1 MKPKKTPQKDRQ
13 RDLFRARLVNI
24 IDPNHGLV
32 KLSKV
37 VEWDR
42 LDELFGS
49 TYCPDNGRPG
59 VNTRLMVALH
69 YLKYTHNL
77 PPHALDLL
85 AEAIDWQMFD
95 DQFGPL
101 YADGVGRPALS
112 TRLMV
117 ALHYLKY
124 THNLSDEQVVAS
136 WVENPYWQYFSGM
149 KWFEHELPINASSMT
164 RWRKRIG
171 EAGAEELL
179 KETIKAGLKLKAVK
193 SFQLKRVN
201 IDTTVQEKEIRF
213 PTDARL
219 YDRARQRLVDFAK
232 ERGIKLRQNYNR
244 KSKQML
250 YWQSR
255 YSHARQMKR
264 AKACTRKLRN
274 YLGRVLRDIERN
286 CPDADRQLQSLMD
299 IGTRIYHQKQK
310 DKNKLYSVHAPEVE
324 CISKGKA
331 HKRYEFGCKVSVA
344 ATSKGGWF
352 LGAMAVHGN
361 PYDGHTLK
369 QALKQVKRVIR
380 EPEHVF
386 VDMGY
391 RGHNYRGDTEIH
403 VDKRRRGRTA
413 KSLWRWMKRR
423 AAIEPGIGHL
433 KREHRMDR
441 NRLKGVEGDRIN
453 AILSAAGMNFCKL
466 LKWAA
471 DFLRQIFLWLLFC
484 QRANISTIMVK
495 I

>member
-13 RDLFRARLVNI
+13 RDLFRAELTNI

-32 KLSKV
+32 KLAKV
-37 VEWDR
+37 VQWDR
-42 LDELFGS
+42 LDEMFGS
-49 TYCPDNGRPG
+49 TYCPDTGRPG
-59 VNTRLMVALH
+59 V
-69 YLKYTHNL
+69 
-77 PPHALDLL
+77 
-85 AEAIDWQMFD
+85 
-95 DQFGPL
+95 
-101 YADGVGRPALS
+101 S

-124 THNLSDEQVVAS
+124 THNLSDEDVVNT

-149 KWFEHELPINASSMT
+149 KWFEHKLPINASSMT

-179 KETIKAGLKLKAVK
+179 KETIEAGLKLKAVK
-193 SFQLKRVN
+193 AFQLKRVN

-232 ERGIKLRQNYNR
+232 ERQIQLRQNYNR

-255 YSHARQMKR
+255 YSHARQMRR
-264 AKACTRKLRN
+264 AKACTRKLKN
-274 YLGRVLRDIERN
+274 YLGRVLRDIERK
-286 CPDADRQLQSLMD
+286 CPDPDSQLQSLMQTA
-299 IGTRIYHQKQK
+299 TRIYHQQRN
-310 DKNKLYSVHAPEVE
+310 DKNKIYSVHAPEVE

-344 ATSKGGWF
+344 ATSKGNWF

-369 QALKQVKRVIR
+369 AALTQVKRIKK

-391 RGHNYRGDTEIH
+391 RGHNYRGNTEVH
-403 VDKRRRGRTA
+403 VDKRKRGRTA

-441 NRLKGVEGDRIN
+441 NRLKGAQGDRIN
-453 AILSAAGMNFCKL
+453 AILSAAGMNFWKL

-471 DFLRQIFLWLLFC
+471 DFLRQISLWLQFY
-484 QRANISTIMVK
+484 QRACICQNADNI
-495 I
+495 

>member
-1 MKPKKTPQKDRQ
+1 
-13 RDLFRARLVNI
+13 
-24 IDPNHGLV
+24 
-32 KLSKV
+32 
-37 VEWDR
+37 
-42 LDELFGS
+42 
-49 TYCPDNGRPG
+49 
-59 VNTRLMVALH
+59 
-69 YLKYTHNL
+69 
-77 PPHALDLL
+77 
-85 AEAIDWQMFD
+85 
-95 DQFGPL
+95 
-101 YADGVGRPALS
+101 
-112 TRLMV
+112 
-117 ALHYLKY
+117 
-124 THNLSDEQVVAS
+124 
-136 WVENPYWQYFSGM
+136 
-149 KWFEHELPINASSMT
+149 
-164 RWRKRIG
+164 
-171 EAGAEELL
+171 
-179 KETIKAGLKLKAVK
+179 
-193 SFQLKRVN
+193 
-201 IDTTVQEKEIRF
+201 
-213 PTDARL
+213 
-219 YDRARQRLVDFAK
+219 
-232 ERGIKLRQNYNR
+232 
-244 KSKQML
+244 ML

-286 CPDADRQLQSLMD
+286 CPDPDRQLQSLMD

-310 DKNKLYSVHAPEVE
+310 DKNKLYGVHAPEVE

-331 HKRYEFGCKVSVA
+331 HKRYEFGCKISVA

-369 QALKQVKRVIR
+369 DVLRQVKRVIR

-391 RGHNYRGDTEIH
+391 RGHNYRGDTEVH

-433 KREHRMDR
+433 KGEHRMDR
-441 NRLKGVEGDRIN
+441 NRLKGVEGDRMN
-453 AILSAAGMNFCKL
+453 AILSAAGMNFRKL

-484 QRANISTIMVK
+484 QRANISKILVK

>member
-1 MKPKKTPQKDRQ
+1 MKPKKTPQKDQQ
-13 RDLFRARLVNI
+13 RDLFRAALLNI
-24 IDPNHGLV
+24 IDPRHGLV

-59 VNTRLMVALH
+59 V
-69 YLKYTHNL
+69 
-77 PPHALDLL
+77 
-85 AEAIDWQMFD
+85 
-95 DQFGPL
+95 
-101 YADGVGRPALS
+101 S

-124 THNLSDEQVVAS
+124 THNLSDEDVVAT

-179 KETIKAGLKLKAVK
+179 KETIKAGLKLRAVK

-232 ERGIKLRQNYNR
+232 DRGIKLRQNYNR
-244 KSKQML
+244 KSKQRL

-299 IGTRIYHQKQK
+299 IGARLYHQKQK

-369 QALKQVKRVIR
+369 QALEQVKRVIR

-391 RGHNYRGDTEIH
+391 RGHNYRGATEVH

-453 AILSAAGMNFCKL
+453 AILSATGMNFCKL

-471 DFLRQIFLWLLFC
+471 DFLRRIFLWLLFC
-484 QRANISTIMVK
+484 QRANISAIIVK